1 MNNKKGFSL
10 VELIIVIA
18 ILGII
23 GVVGVMSFTA
33 VQKNSKINTDLVTAD
48 KIGESVRMWYTDNQ
62 SQANKTTLESIVLY
76 KNLTGITNYISIG
89 YKPNSFE
96 GEFYVGMTSDEK
108 IKIIIA
114 QESTKGTTSTY
125 NGTEAG
131 IAYIEK

>member
-1 MNNKKGFSL
+1 MNKKDGFSL

-18 ILGII
+18 VLGII
-23 GVVGVMSFTA
+23 GAVAVMSFTK
-33 VQKNSKINTDLVTAD
+33 VRENSKINTDLVTAD
-48 KIGESVRMWYTDNQ
+48 KIGESIRMWYTDNQ
-62 SQANKTTLESIVLY
+62 TQANKTTLESIVLY
-76 KNLTGITNYISIG
+76 KNLTGITSYISAG

-114 QESTKGTTSTY
+114 EESTKTTTNTY
-125 NGTEAG
+125 NGTGAG